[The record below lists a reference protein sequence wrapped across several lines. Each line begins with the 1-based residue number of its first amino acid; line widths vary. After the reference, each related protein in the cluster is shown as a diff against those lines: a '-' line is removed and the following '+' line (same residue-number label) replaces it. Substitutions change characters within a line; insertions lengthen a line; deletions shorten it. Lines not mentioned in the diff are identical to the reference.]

1 MSIQHLFKCSTHGG
15 TYLEANT
22 CNRPSLFAACIYNMA
37 NYNKVT
43 NKWKGVGG
51 VKCSDK
57 CLTIIRIIAI
67 PFEYPEVNVNM
78 VDGNI
83 KPLTSIL

>member
-1 MSIQHLFKCSTHGG
+1 MVELIWRPILVTDHP
-15 TYLEANT
+15 YLQ
-22 CNRPSLFAACIYNMA
+22 LIYNMA

-67 PFEYPEVNVNM
+67 LFEYPEVKVNM
-78 VDGNI
+78 IDGNI

>member
-1 MSIQHLFKCSTHGG
+1 MVELIWRPILVTDRP
-15 TYLEANT
+15 YLQ
-22 CNRPSLFAACIYNMA
+22 LIYNMA

-67 PFEYPEVNVNM
+67 LFEYPEVKVNM
-78 VDGNI
+78 IDGNI

>member
-1 MSIQHLFKCSTHGG
+1 
-15 TYLEANT
+15 
-22 CNRPSLFAACIYNMA
+22 MA

-67 PFEYPEVNVNM
+67 LFEYPEVKVNM
-78 VDGNI
+78 IDGNI

>member
-1 MSIQHLFKCSTHGG
+1 
-15 TYLEANT
+15 
-22 CNRPSLFAACIYNMA
+22 MA

-67 PFEYPEVNVNM
+67 LFEYPEVNVNM